1 MLRKKPCKKQS
12 KHGTGGQRMSDL
24 IYRRD
29 AVSRM
34 SDLLMIELGGKRL
47 PTWNEVNDAIND
59 LPSAQPEIVRCKEC
73 KWSYDDVSGRICS
86 HGVCVDCVVSDDFYC
101 ADAERRT
108 DG

>member
-1 MLRKKPCKKQS
+1 
-12 KHGTGGQRMSDL
+12 MSDL

-59 LPSAQPEIVRCKEC
+59 LPSAEPERKRGEWIDTGTHLKCSVCNEYLGASIRGRNGELYCTAFC
-73 KWSYDDVSGRICS
+73 PNCGADMRGGDDEVN
-86 HGVCVDCVVSDDFYC
+86 
-101 ADAERRT
+101 
-108 DG
+108 

>member
-1 MLRKKPCKKQS
+1 
-12 KHGTGGQRMSDL
+12 MSDL

-59 LPSAQPEIVRCKEC
+59 LPSAEPEIIRCKEC
-73 KWSYDDVSGRICS
+73 KHYVIYTLFGHRQGWCERLCDEYDKSLARGTEE
-86 HGVCVDCVVSDDFYC
+86 DDFC
-101 ADAERRT
+101 SRAERRT